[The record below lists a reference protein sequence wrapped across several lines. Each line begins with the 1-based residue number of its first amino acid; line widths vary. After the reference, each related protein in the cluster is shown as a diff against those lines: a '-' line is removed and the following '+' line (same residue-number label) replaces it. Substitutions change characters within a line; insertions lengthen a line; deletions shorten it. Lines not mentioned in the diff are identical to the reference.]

1 MVGIGFAFFFR
12 FFTSSRRDFSM
23 FWSSLAVS
31 LVGITLDFIL
41 QQQRSVPKRFLR
53 RGVNYFD
60 YFRIE
65 QNKDKLIVLTGALHR
80 SVQRTSEIP
89 GASRFDPGRLA
100 R

>member
-1 MVGIGFAFFFR
+1 
-12 FFTSSRRDFSM
+12 M

-31 LVGITLDFIL
+31 LVGNTLDFTL
-41 QQQRSVPKRFLR
+41 QQQRSVLKRILR
-53 RGVNYFD
+53 RGVNHFD

-65 QNKDKLIVLTGALHR
+65 LNKLLAKLIVLTGALHR

-89 GASRFDPGRLA
+89 GASHFDPGRSA